1 MRALRITFASIFIF
15 FTVSEAALPAAACT
29 SLASSCTEWVG
40 AAQAPGRALVYR
52 THPLEVSN
60 EAITRALVVIH
71 GIGRNADSYFRTAVM
86 AASRAAAL
94 ENTAVVA
101 PRFASGD
108 GNCRDVL
115 APREVNW
122 ICTGPES
129 WRNGGPALGH
139 PGITSYDFVDAL
151 VERLARRDVFPNL
164 KSIVV
169 AGHSA
174 GGQLVGRYAMSSP
187 LHERLG
193 VPVTYVVANPSS
205 YTYPDDLRPAV
216 TVAGCA
222 GFDRWPYGLQ
232 DRRGY
237 SARFP
242 RVALTKQ
249 LVERPITFLVG
260 ELDVLQQQSFDA
272 SCEAMAQGPT
282 RLARGLA
289 YVKHLNER
297 HGARHRALVVP
308 ACGHSAR
315 CMFTSD
321 AALPFL
327 FP

>member
-1 MRALRITFASIFIF
+1 MTFASIFLSF
-15 FTVSEAALPAAACT
+15 AVSSAQAAAACT
-29 SLASSCTEWVG
+29 SPVSACIEWVS
-40 AAQAPGRALVYR
+40 AAQASGRTLVYR
-52 THPLEVSN
+52 THPLEVAN
-60 EAITRALVVIH
+60 EAITRALVVVH
-71 GIGRNADSYFRTAVM
+71 GIGRNADGYFRTAVM
-86 AASRAAAL
+86 AASRAGAL

-108 GNCRDVL
+108 GDCRDVL
-115 APREVNW
+115 APREANW
-122 ICTGPES
+122 ICSGPES
-129 WRNGGPALGH
+129 WHNGGHAVGDS
-139 PGITSYDFVDAL
+139 GFTSYDFADAL
-151 VERLARRDVFPNL
+151 LERLARRDVFPNL
-164 KSIVV
+164 SSIVV

-174 GGQLVGRYAMSSP
+174 GGQFVGRYAMSNP
-187 LHERLG
+187 LHDRLG

-205 YTYPDDLRPAV
+205 YTYPDELRPAV

-222 GFDRWPYGLQ
+222 GFDRWPYGLR

-242 RVALTKQ
+242 GEALTKQ
-249 LVERPITFLVG
+249 LVGRPVTFLVG
-260 ELDVLQQQSFDA
+260 ELDVLQRQNFDA
-272 SCEAMAQGPT
+272 SCAAMAQGPT

-315 CMFTSD
+315 CMFTSE

-327 FP
+327 FPKD